1 MGLVKG
7 QAKRDAVG
15 QPFTNV
21 KEPKPYPPEVV
32 CRCFCA
38 TTSCSRRAGG
48 MLAPPF
54 KGGRSPWGEIGGG
67 ILYQLKNK
75 KLVIHC
81 MTNSKYPLIFKSK
94 MYYIV

>member
-21 KEPKPYPPEVV
+21 KETRPYPPEVV
-32 CRCFCA
+32 ADVFVQPPPAPEGR
-38 TTSCSRRAGG
+38 GG

-54 KGGRSPWGEIGGG
+54 KGGRSPWGEVGGG
-67 ILYQLKNK
+67 
-75 KLVIHC
+75 V
-81 MTNSKYPLIFKSK
+81 LII
-94 MYYIV
+94 YCLRI